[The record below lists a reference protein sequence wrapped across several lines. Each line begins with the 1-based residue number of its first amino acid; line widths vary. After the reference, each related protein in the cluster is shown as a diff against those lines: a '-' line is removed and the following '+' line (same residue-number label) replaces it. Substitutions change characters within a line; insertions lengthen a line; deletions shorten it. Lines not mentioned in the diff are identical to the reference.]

1 MTSNNDTLLI
11 QKSKQGDVH
20 SFELLISKYQVY
32 AYNIAWRMLGN
43 EEDAKD
49 ATQETLIKVF
59 KGLDKFKENSEFSTW
74 LYTITVNTC
83 RDLLRK
89 RKKSMAISVDDTED
103 KIPIQLVADDAAGP
117 EAQLEQKEVAGQL
130 LTALGKIPEF
140 QKTAVLLRDVYGFSY
155 EEIGAIENCSV
166 GTVKSRISRGRHGLR
181 TLILNERSKN
191 LQEGGTI

>member
-1 MTSNNDTLLI
+1 MTSNDAVLI

-20 SFELLISKYQVY
+20 SFELLISKYQVF

-83 RDLLRK
+83 RDQLRK
-89 RKKSMAISVDDTED
+89 RKKVMTLSVDDTEE
-103 KIPIQLVADDAAGP
+103 KVPIQLVAEESADPAVR
-117 EAQLEQKEVAGQL
+117 LEQKEVAGQL
-130 LTALGKIPEF
+130 LSALGKIPEF

-181 TLILNERSKN
+181 SIILNERSNKI
-191 LQEGGTI
+191 QEGGTF

>member
-1 MTSNNDTLLI
+1 LTSNDAVLI

-83 RDLLRK
+83 RDQLRK
-89 RKKSMAISVDDTED
+89 RKKVMTLSVDDTEE
-103 KIPIQLVADDAAGP
+103 KVPIQLVAEESADPAVR
-117 EAQLEQKEVAGQL
+117 LEQNEVAGQL
-130 LTALGKIPEF
+130 LSALGKIPEF

-181 TLILNERSKN
+181 TIILNERSTKI
-191 LQEGGTI
+191 QEGGTI

>member
-1 MTSNNDTLLI
+1 MTSNDAVLI

-83 RDLLRK
+83 RDQLRK
-89 RKKSMAISVDDTED
+89 RKKVMTLSVDDTEE
-103 KIPIQLVADDAAGP
+103 KVPIQLEAEESADPAVR
-117 EAQLEQKEVAGQL
+117 LEQKEVAGQL
-130 LTALGKIPEF
+130 LSALGKIPEF

-181 TLILNERSKN
+181 TLILNERSNKI
-191 LQEGGTI
+191 QEGGTI

>member
-1 MTSNNDTLLI
+1 LTSNDAVLI

-83 RDLLRK
+83 RDQLRK
-89 RKKSMAISVDDTED
+89 RKKVMTLSVDDTEE
-103 KIPIQLVADDAAGP
+103 KVPIQLVAEESADPAVR
-117 EAQLEQKEVAGQL
+117 LEQKEVAGQL
-130 LTALGKIPEF
+130 LSALGKIPEF

-181 TLILNERSKN
+181 SIILNERSNKI
-191 LQEGGTI
+191 QEGGTF

>member
-1 MTSNNDTLLI
+1 MTSNDTVLI

-20 SFELLISKYQVY
+20 SFELLISKYQLY
-32 AYNIAWRMLGN
+32 AYNIAYRMLGN

-59 KGLDKFKENSEFSTW
+59 KGLDRFKENSEFSTW

-83 RDLLRK
+83 RDQLRK
-89 RKKSMAISVDDTED
+89 RKKVMTLSVDDTGE
-103 KIPIQLVADDAAGP
+103 KVPIQLVADESGDP
-117 EAQLEQKEVAGQL
+117 EARLEKKEVAGQL
-130 LTALGKIPEF
+130 MTALGMIPEF

-155 EEIGAIENCSV
+155 EEIGAIENCSI

-181 TLILNERSKN
+181 ELILKERSLKV
-191 LQEGGTI
+191 QEGGTI

>member
-1 MTSNNDTLLI
+1 M
-11 QKSKQGDVH
+11 H

-83 RDLLRK
+83 RDQLRK
-89 RKKSMAISVDDTED
+89 RKKVMTLSVDDTEE
-103 KIPIQLVADDAAGP
+103 KVPIQLVAEESADPAVR
-117 EAQLEQKEVAGQL
+117 LEQKEVAGQL
-130 LTALGKIPEF
+130 LSALGKIPEF

-181 TLILNERSKN
+181 TLILNERSNKI
-191 LQEGGTI
+191 QEGGTI

>member
-1 MTSNNDTLLI
+1 LTSNDAVLI

-59 KGLDKFKENSEFSTW
+59 KGLGKFKENSEFSTW

-83 RDLLRK
+83 RDQLRK
-89 RKKSMAISVDDTED
+89 RKKVMTLSVDDTEE
-103 KIPIQLVADDAAGP
+103 KVPIQLVAEESADPAVR
-117 EAQLEQKEVAGQL
+117 LEQKEVAGQL
-130 LTALGKIPEF
+130 LSALGKIPEF

-181 TLILNERSKN
+181 TLILNERSNKI
-191 LQEGGTI
+191 QEGGTI

>member
-1 MTSNNDTLLI
+1 LTSNDAVLI

-83 RDLLRK
+83 RDQLRK
-89 RKKSMAISVDDTED
+89 RKKVMTLSVDDTEE
-103 KIPIQLVADDAAGP
+103 KVPIQLVAEESADPAVR
-117 EAQLEQKEVAGQL
+117 LEQKEVAGQL
-130 LTALGKIPEF
+130 LSALGKIPEF

-181 TLILNERSKN
+181 TLILNERSNKI
-191 LQEGGTI
+191 QEGGTI

>member
-1 MTSNNDTLLI
+1 MTSNDAVLI

-83 RDLLRK
+83 RDQLRK
-89 RKKSMAISVDDTED
+89 RKKVMTLSVDDTEE
-103 KIPIQLVADDAAGP
+103 KVPIQLVAEESADPAVR
-117 EAQLEQKEVAGQL
+117 LEQKEVAGQL
-130 LTALGKIPEF
+130 LSALGKIPEF

-181 TLILNERSKN
+181 SIILNERSNKI
-191 LQEGGTI
+191 QEGGTF

>member
-1 MTSNNDTLLI
+1 LTSNDAVLI

-59 KGLDKFKENSEFSTW
+59 RGLDKFKENSEFSTW

-83 RDLLRK
+83 RDQLRK
-89 RKKSMAISVDDTED
+89 RKKVMTLSVDDTEE
-103 KIPIQLVADDAAGP
+103 KVPIQLVAEESADPAVR
-117 EAQLEQKEVAGQL
+117 LEQKEVAGQL
-130 LTALGKIPEF
+130 LSALGKIPEF

-181 TLILNERSKN
+181 TLILNERSNKF
-191 LQEGGTI
+191 QEGGTI

>member
-1 MTSNNDTLLI
+1 MTSNDAVLI

-83 RDLLRK
+83 RDQLRK
-89 RKKSMAISVDDTED
+89 RKKVMTLSVDDTEE
-103 KIPIQLVADDAAGP
+103 KVSIQLVAEESADPAVR
-117 EAQLEQKEVAGQL
+117 LEQKEVAGQL
-130 LTALGKIPEF
+130 LSALGKIPEF

-181 TLILNERSKN
+181 SIILNERSNKI
-191 LQEGGTI
+191 QEGGTI

>member
-1 MTSNNDTLLI
+1 MTSNDAVLI

-83 RDLLRK
+83 RDQLRK
-89 RKKSMAISVDDTED
+89 RKKVMTLSVDDTEE
-103 KIPIQLVADDAAGP
+103 KVPIQLVAEESADPAVR
-117 EAQLEQKEVAGQL
+117 LEQKEVAGQL
-130 LTALGKIPEF
+130 LSALGKIPEF

-181 TLILNERSKN
+181 TLILNERSNKI
-191 LQEGGTI
+191 QEGGTI

>member
-1 MTSNNDTLLI
+1 LI

-20 SFELLISKYQVY
+20 SFELLISKYQLY
-32 AYNIAWRMLGN
+32 AYNIAYRMLGN

-59 KGLDKFKENSEFSTW
+59 KGLDRFKENSEFSTW

-83 RDLLRK
+83 RDQLRK
-89 RKKSMAISVDDTED
+89 RKKVMTLSVDDTGE
-103 KIPIQLVADDAAGP
+103 KVPIQLVADESGDP
-117 EAQLEQKEVAGQL
+117 EARLEKKEVAGQL
-130 LTALGKIPEF
+130 MTALGMIPEF

-155 EEIGAIENCSV
+155 EEIGAIENCSI

-181 TLILNERSKN
+181 ELILKERSLKV
-191 LQEGGTI
+191 QEGGTI

>member
-1 MTSNNDTLLI
+1 MTSNDAVLI

-59 KGLDKFKENSEFSTW
+59 KGLGKFKENSEFSTW

-83 RDLLRK
+83 RDQLRK
-89 RKKSMAISVDDTED
+89 RKKVMTLSVDDTEE
-103 KIPIQLVADDAAGP
+103 KVPIQLVAEESADPAVR
-117 EAQLEQKEVAGQL
+117 LEQKEVAGQL
-130 LTALGKIPEF
+130 LSALGKIPEF

-181 TLILNERSKN
+181 TLILNERSNKI
-191 LQEGGTI
+191 QEGGTI

>member
-1 MTSNNDTLLI
+1 MTSNDAVLI

-83 RDLLRK
+83 RDQLRK
-89 RKKSMAISVDDTED
+89 RKKVMTLSVDDTEE
-103 KIPIQLVADDAAGP
+103 KVPIQLVAEESADPAVR
-117 EAQLEQKEVAGQL
+117 LEQKEVAGQL
-130 LTALGKIPEF
+130 LSALGKIPEF

-181 TLILNERSKN
+181 SIILNERSNKI
-191 LQEGGTI
+191 QEGGTI

>member
-1 MTSNNDTLLI
+1 MTSNDAVLI

-83 RDLLRK
+83 RDQLRK
-89 RKKSMAISVDDTED
+89 RKKVMTLSVDDTEE
-103 KIPIQLVADDAAGP
+103 KVPIQLVAEESADPAVR
-117 EAQLEQKEVAGQL
+117 LEQKEVAGQL
-130 LTALGKIPEF
+130 LSALGKIPEF

-181 TLILNERSKN
+181 TIILNERSTKI
-191 LQEGGTI
+191 QEGGTI

>member
-1 MTSNNDTLLI
+1 MTSNDAVLI

-83 RDLLRK
+83 RDQLRK
-89 RKKSMAISVDDTED
+89 RKKVMTLSVDDTEE
-103 KIPIQLVADDAAGP
+103 KVPIQLVAEESADPAVR
-117 EAQLEQKEVAGQL
+117 LEQNEVAGQL
-130 LTALGKIPEF
+130 LSALGKIPEF

-181 TLILNERSKN
+181 TIILNERSTKI
-191 LQEGGTI
+191 QEGGTI

>member
-1 MTSNNDTLLI
+1 LTSNDAVLI

-83 RDLLRK
+83 RDQLRK
-89 RKKSMAISVDDTED
+89 RKKVMTLSVDDTEE
-103 KIPIQLVADDAAGP
+103 KVPIQLVAEESADPAVR
-117 EAQLEQKEVAGQL
+117 LEQKEVAGQL
-130 LTALGKIPEF
+130 LAALGKIPEF

-181 TLILNERSKN
+181 TLILNERSNKI
-191 LQEGGTI
+191 QEGGTI

>member
-1 MTSNNDTLLI
+1 LTSNDAVLI

-83 RDLLRK
+83 RDQLRK
-89 RKKSMAISVDDTED
+89 RKKVMTLSVDDTEE
-103 KIPIQLVADDAAGP
+103 KVPIQLVAEESADPAVR
-117 EAQLEQKEVAGQL
+117 LEQKEVAGQL
-130 LTALGKIPEF
+130 LSALGKIPEF

-181 TLILNERSKN
+181 TIILNERSTKI
-191 LQEGGTI
+191 QEGGTI